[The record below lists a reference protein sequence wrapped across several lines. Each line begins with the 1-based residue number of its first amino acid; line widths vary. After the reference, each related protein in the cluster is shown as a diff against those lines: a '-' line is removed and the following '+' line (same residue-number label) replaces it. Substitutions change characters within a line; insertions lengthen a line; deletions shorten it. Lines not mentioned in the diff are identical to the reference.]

1 MPRPR
6 SYTSDFSHFLDPN
19 GHLVGGPAAKMA
31 GYLALV
37 VEAAS
42 VLEVG
47 QGDAGAMPCSNPSR
61 RKRCRGFVGVARSTA
76 DCIEWE
82 CFKCRENGTVQGWR
96 HTLFDLGSSGPM
108 ERTDGMVEVA
118 VFYEELWAM
127 RRLSLGLIEPALRA
141 LLVRALDFHD
151 GYVLFKADYDQLE
164 GLAEAATE
172 AADEARGLDRRFLDR
187 FSARVDAFRTTLPLF
202 TQPHPFDV
210 NPDVDPDD
218 AADDGSFAPEV
229 VALAEEFAAKS
240 GRGVA
245 SSEDLLE
252 AEAAYLEGR
261 RPLLH

>member
-6 SYTSDFSHFLDPN
+6 SYTSDLSHFLDPD

-31 GYLALV
+31 SYLALI
-37 VEAAS
+37 VEAGS

-47 QGDAGAMPCSNPSR
+47 QGEAGAMPCSNPSR
-61 RKRCRGFVGVARSTA
+61 RKRCRGFVGVARSAA

-82 CFKCRENGTVQGWR
+82 CFKCLENGTIRGWR
-96 HTLFDLGSSGPM
+96 HTLFDLGSSAPM
-108 ERTDGMVEVA
+108 ERTDGTVEAA

-127 RRLSLGLIEPALRA
+127 RRLTLGLIEPALRA
-141 LLVRALDFHD
+141 LLVRALAFRD
-151 GYVLFKADYDQLE
+151 GYVLFEADYDQLE
-164 GLAEAATE
+164 GLADAAAEATG
-172 AADEARGLDRRFLDR
+172 DARGLDRRFLDR
-187 FSARVDAFRTTLPLF
+187 FSARMDAFRTTLPLF

-210 NPDVDPDD
+210 DPGDD